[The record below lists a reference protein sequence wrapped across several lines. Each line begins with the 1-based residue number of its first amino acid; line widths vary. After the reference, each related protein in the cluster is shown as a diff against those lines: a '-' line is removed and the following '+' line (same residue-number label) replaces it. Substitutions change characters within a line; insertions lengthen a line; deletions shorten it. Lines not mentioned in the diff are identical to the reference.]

1 MLYALVTIF
10 WFLVFFILD
19 IHLSYLLWIH
29 TLFFIHAGLSCIF
42 LFHFSFSPHLFTTFQ
57 FRGLTFGYQKTNGS
71 AVLKSCLEYAISRHT
86 NFLPGEAGFLL
97 KLLQEVC
104 FNFPCVLCYVFFL
117 FQPFFSSFGDYELV
131 WSTFFFLSCAI
142 CVSMYKCVSIFAHFV
157 RVELLPLTIAQIY
170 I

>member
-10 WFLVFFILD
+10 LIPCIFHFGYSLVLSPLD
-19 IHLSYLLWIH
+19 TYA
-29 TLFFIHAGLSCIF
+29 FFIHAGLSCIF

-104 FNFPCVLCYVFFL
+104 FNFLCVLCYVFFL

-131 WSTFFFLSCAI
+131 WSTFLFLSCAI
-142 CVSMYKCVSIFAHFV
+142 CVSMYKCVHANILFICIHFCTFCT
-157 RVELLPLTIAQIY
+157 R
-170 I
+170 